1 MERGGFEPPVPRG
14 LLWAGIRPEVA
25 YYSARQKAS
34 VPERNCSP
42 VIHSASALSGSLRS
56 PGRRPT
62 LLDARAKGWPAEL
75 LWNAGFSDCLRGLA
89 AVVDPDD
96 EIVEVT
102 SDTTPILKCRRDLL
116 SFRRHI
122 A

>member
-1 MERGGFEPPVPRG
+1 MGGN
-14 LLWAGIRPEVA
+14 
-25 YYSARQKAS
+25 SARG
-34 VPERNCSP
+34 C
-42 VIHSASALSGSLRS
+42 ALFGPTKSIRAGEELFACDSLCFGSLRFATFARVKADAA
-56 PGRRPT
+56 RRPRQG
-62 LLDARAKGWPAEL
+62 LPAEL
-75 LWNAGFSDCLRGLA
+75 LWNAGFSDCPRGLA